1 MSTLT
6 VTNIKATGETAS
18 RAVSGVAAM
27 WIDIPQGQASIN
39 NSINVSSLTDAGQG
53 DGSVNFFSAFSNT
66 TYCVLTGSED
76 RASTSPIREHDVTEG
91 QKTSSKYD
99 FETFFVNASSDRTN
113 QDCRTYSAI
122 HGDLA

>member
-1 MSTLT
+1 MSTIT

-18 RAVSGVAAM
+18 RAVSGVAGM
-27 WIDIPQGQASIN
+27 WIDIPSGQASIN
-39 NSINVSSLTDAGQG
+39 NSINVSSLTDTGTG
-53 DGSVNFFSAFSNT
+53 DGAVNFTSSFANT

-76 RASTSPIREHDVTEG
+76 NGSSSPIREHDITDG
-91 QKTSSKYD
+91 QKTASKYD
-99 FETFFVNASSDRTN
+99 FETFFVNSSSDRTN